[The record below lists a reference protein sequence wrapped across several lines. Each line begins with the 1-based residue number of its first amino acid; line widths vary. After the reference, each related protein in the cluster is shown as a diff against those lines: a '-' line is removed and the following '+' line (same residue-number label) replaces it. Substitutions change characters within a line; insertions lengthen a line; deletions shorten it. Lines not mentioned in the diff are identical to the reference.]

1 MQDYGRRVI
10 VDLTL
15 DRAVHETVD
24 ALQAEGLDVRAR
36 VDVTDY
42 AQSRLHH
49 DLRRY
54 VLLQALPA
62 SLTMEALQHDLD
74 AGPMLTATVAVYEL
88 ADGETAVVAAEP
100 FAPLQSDPAWQMAA
114 PELARVAEQE
124 SEQVARALMRL
135 QHAPSQAQYERPDTV
150 YA

>member
-1 MQDYGRRVI
+1 MQDYGRRVV
-10 VDLTL
+10 VDLAF
-15 DRAVHETVD
+15 DRTVHETVD

-36 VDVTDY
+36 VDVSEY

-74 AGPMLTATVAVYEL
+74 AGPMLLATVAVYEL
-88 ADGETAVVAAEP
+88 ADGETAVVATEP
-100 FAPLQSDPAWQMAA
+100 FAPLQSDLAWRTAA
-114 PELARVAEQE
+114 PALARIAEQE
-124 SEQVARALMRL
+124 SEQVARALMRV
-135 QHAPSQAQYERPDTV
+135 QHAPSQARCGTPDAI